1 MRLENLPHPPDHP
14 PLVWLKLICIAN
26 FCWWQMQGTN
36 PGDNT
41 MPAWRVLQANYN
53 WEERSSNSWRKC
65 QKQSNRL
72 SYDETKPGDSYK
84 SGISFTTNPDLTRH
98 FQKDW
103 KYFTLKYLFN
113 FSVGELQVPI
123 IQQSQRRTRW
133 WRNLADKSFYPKIIC
148 FVFENFYQLD
158 ILHVWFSRDNG
169 QHLLGK
175 SERIERVFSF

>member
-1 MRLENLPHPPDHP
+1 MEQTQ
-14 PLVWLKLICIAN
+14 VIT
-26 FCWWQMQGTN
+26 MQ
-36 PGDNT
+36 D
-41 MPAWRVLQANYN
+41 WRVLQANYN
-53 WEERSSNSWRKC
+53 WEEVSSNSWRKC

-72 SYDETKPGDSYK
+72 SYDETKPRDFYK
-84 SGISFTTNPDLTRH
+84 SCISFTTNHDLQYGLTRH

-123 IQQSQRRTRW
+123 IQQSHRRTRW

-158 ILHVWFSRDNG
+158 MLHVLFSRDSGPTLTRQIWKNRE
-169 QHLLGK
+169 
-175 SERIERVFSF
+175 SVFILNISFN